1 MPLPDSRKTAGES
14 GCCGL
19 SCAVRSAPAK
29 GAPRWCG
36 PGIVKLTRAGKCQ
49 NLANQDFCFMGDQS
63 RSERP
68 PGPDRHAP
76 RGRIFV
82 LTLLAV
88 ALIVPLGVYETI
100 PVKQHKATASPPPDP
115 AAQAI
120 HDLQASLQQAV
131 SQLRAL
137 QQTVSSDRA
146 EIKRMS
152 DDVTTLTGKLEALQQ
167 SFASA
172 QQAPAVQPTEPPR
185 QKRATAR

>member
-1 MPLPDSRKTAGES
+1 
-14 GCCGL
+14 
-19 SCAVRSAPAK
+19 
-29 GAPRWCG
+29 
-36 PGIVKLTRAGKCQ
+36 
-49 NLANQDFCFMGDQS
+49 MGDQS
-63 RSERP
+63 RFEGP
-68 PGPDRHAP
+68 PGPDRHSR

-100 PVKQHKATASPPPDP
+100 PVKQHKATAPPPDP
-115 AAQAI
+115 TVEAI

-146 EIKRMS
+146 EIKRLS
-152 DDVTTLTGKLEALQQ
+152 DDVTALTGKLGALQQ

-172 QQAPAVQPTEPPR
+172 PQAPVALPPIEP
-185 QKRATAR
+185 ARTKHGAR

>member
-1 MPLPDSRKTAGES
+1 
-14 GCCGL
+14 
-19 SCAVRSAPAK
+19 
-29 GAPRWCG
+29 
-36 PGIVKLTRAGKCQ
+36 
-49 NLANQDFCFMGDQS
+49 MGDQS
-63 RSERP
+63 RFERP
-68 PGPDRHAP
+68 PGLDRHSRRA
-76 RGRIFV
+76 RFFV

-100 PVKQHKATASPPPDP
+100 PVKQHKATAPPPDP
-115 AAQAI
+115 TAQAI

-131 SQLRAL
+131 NQLKAV

-146 EIKRMS
+146 EIKRLS
-152 DDVTTLTGKLEALQQ
+152 DDVTALTGKVETLQR